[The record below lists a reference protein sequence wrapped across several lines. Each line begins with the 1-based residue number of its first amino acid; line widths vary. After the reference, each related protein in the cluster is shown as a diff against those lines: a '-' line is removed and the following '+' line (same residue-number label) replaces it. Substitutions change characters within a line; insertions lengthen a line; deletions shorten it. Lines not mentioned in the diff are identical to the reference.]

1 MPGIQL
7 PIGIETL
14 NPVDADYK
22 KGPWPTVAAALAG
35 IPVPLRYN
43 NLNFYVVGDP
53 NEYYWLDTDLSNTGL
68 LTRNSSGGSLPT
80 VRYVYLVQDAADV
93 VKMGGVS
100 GNVYNTFQAA
110 YNAANA
116 LQVLLGGTNIV
127 ELLVGNITA
136 AAAGD
141 LTLTANYNARVHI
154 RGLANTTSSL
164 GNIIASNASGNG
176 FQIGNGL
183 LPAVFNN
190 IRIGN
195 IDTRAT
201 GVTGNGGNLFLRSNN
216 YFLGNINTNIS
227 NAANT
232 IGNGGHISLQAFAG
246 GTIRVGVIDTSA
258 TSGGTGSA
266 GAVTL
271 SAPNYFI
278 TSITTANN
286 TLGGAINAVGSES
299 NGNIGTLTINSTT
312 IALNLFITNA
322 LITTANIAL
331 GNVSKLEF
339 QKCTITTLNT
349 SSTTISWT
357 SIFKQCNIVT
367 YIGSL
372 NNKVIS
378 YSSVFSVISNLGNN
392 SILSNTTVSDESG
405 TNTISINGIG
415 TNCRLLNISVFGGS
429 TLGID
434 NPTPVNVQVT
444 GLGGTQLGYIEN
456 GVGANITLI

>member
-7 PIGIETL
+7 PIGIETV

-35 IPVPLRYN
+35 IPLPLRYN

-154 RGLANTTSSL
+154 RGLANTTSIL

-176 FQIGNGL
+176 FQIGTGL
-183 LPAVFNN
+183 LPAVFNSV
-190 IRIGN
+190 RIGN

-201 GVTGNGGNLFLRSNN
+201 GPTGNSGNLFLRSNN

-232 IGNGGHISLQAFAG
+232 IGNGGNISLQASAG
-246 GTIRVGVIDTSA
+246 GTIRIGAIDTS
-258 TSGGTGSA
+258 TISGGAGSA
-266 GAVTL
+266 GAVTI

-278 TSITTANN
+278 PSVTTANN
-286 TLGGAINAVGSES
+286 NIGGSISALGTES
-299 NGNIGTLTINSTT
+299 NGIIQTISVNSTNNCT
-312 IALNLFITNA
+312 IVLTNT
-322 LITTANIAL
+322 LITTANISL
-331 GNVSKLEF
+331 GTVSSAEF

-349 SSTTISWT
+349 SSTSIAWT
-357 SIFKQCNIVT
+357 STLKLCSVVT
-367 YIGSL
+367 FIGSL
-372 NNKVIS
+372 LNRVRS
-378 YSSVFSVISNLGNN
+378 YNSIFSVISNLGDN

>member
-22 KGPWPTVAAALAG
+22 KGPWPTVAAALTG
-35 IPVPLRYN
+35 IPLPLRYN
-43 NLNFYVVGDP
+43 NLTFYVVGDP
-53 NEYYWLDTDLSNTGL
+53 NEYYWLDTDLTNAGL
-68 LTRNSSGGSLPT
+68 LTRNSGGSLPT
-80 VRYVYLVQDAADV
+80 VRYVYLVQDPADV
-93 VKMGGVS
+93 TKMGGAS

-116 LQVLLGGTNIV
+116 LQVLLGGSNIV

-136 AAAGD
+136 AVAGD

-154 RGLANTTSSL
+154 RGLANTTSIL

-176 FQIGNGL
+176 FQIGTGL
-183 LPAVFNN
+183 LPAVFNSV
-190 IRIGN
+190 RIGN
-195 IDTRAT
+195 IDTSAT
-201 GVTGNGGNLFLRSNN
+201 GATGGSGNLFLRSNN
-216 YFLGNINTNIS
+216 YFLGNITTSVTNV
-227 NAANT
+227 ANT
-232 IGNGGHISLQAFAG
+232 AGSGGNVSLQAFAG
-246 GTIRVGVIDTSA
+246 GTIRVGAINTSA
-258 TSGGTGSA
+258 IFGGTGSA

-271 SAPNYFI
+271 NAPNYFI
-278 TSITTANN
+278 QSITTANN
-286 TLGGAINAVGSES
+286 TLGGGINTVGSES

-331 GNVSKLEF
+331 GNLSKLEF

-372 NNKVIS
+372 LNKVMS
-378 YSSVFSVISNLGNN
+378 YSSEFSVMSNVGDN
-392 SILSNTTVSDESG
+392 SVLSNTTVTDEAG
-405 TNTISINGIG
+405 TNTVSINGVG
-415 TNCRLLNISVFGGS
+415 TGCRFLNFSVFGGS

>member
-116 LQVLLGGTNIV
+116 LQVLLGGANIV
-127 ELLVGNITA
+127 VIMVGNVTA
-136 AAAGD
+136 ASVGN
-141 LTLTANYNARVHI
+141 LTLTANYNQRVHI
-154 RGLANTTSSL
+154 QGISNTTSIV
-164 GNIIASNASGNG
+164 GNITASNGSGNG
-176 FQIGNGL
+176 FQIGTGL
-183 LPAVFNN
+183 LPVVFNN

-195 IDTRAT
+195 IDTTAT
-201 GVTGNGGNLFLRSNN
+201 GTTGNGGNIFIRSTN
-216 YFLGNINTNIS
+216 YFLGNIITGVTNVS
-227 NAANT
+227 NT
-232 IGNGGHISLQAFAG
+232 IGGGGNISLQG
-246 GTIRVGVIDTSA
+246 SA
-258 TSGGTGSA
+258 TSTIRTGTINTSVTPGGSGVA
-266 GAVTL
+266 GVLTIG
-271 SAPNYFI
+271 APNYFI
-278 TSITTANN
+278 PSVTTANN
-286 TLGGAINAVGSES
+286 NIGGSISALGTES
-299 NGNIGTLTINSTT
+299 NGIIQTISVNSTNNCT
-312 IALNLFITNA
+312 IVLTNT
-322 LITTANIAL
+322 LITTANISL
-331 GNVSKLEF
+331 GTVSSAEF

-349 SSTTISWT
+349 SSTSIAWT
-357 SIFKQCNIVT
+357 STLKLCSVVT
-367 YIGSL
+367 FIGSL
-372 NNKVIS
+372 LNRVRS
-378 YSSVFSVISNLGNN
+378 YNSIFSVISNLGDN